1 MNTSKIENRISVSKR
16 NSISFKVLLKV
27 LPIVLITITLFTLFT
42 SLLSH
47 SALNNTST
55 ELLNQM
61 SSTISSDIN
70 NVMSDKIKSVE
81 SIAHNPLIIDSST
94 PIEDKLKILSKEKD
108 YQGHC
113 GMGISTLQGSLTLTD
128 GTTIDI
134 SKYDFFECAKNR
146 SSFVSTPMN
155 ITGQS
160 SSVIA
165 IASPIMNGNNAVGIL
180 VAFRYGNDISEL
192 CKKISFL
199 NSGQA
204 FIADASGKVI
214 GHSNN
219 DYVTK
224 EMNIK
229 KIFSD
234 NDSSKI
240 DDIYKHETGYLRVS
254 ENNTSKILYYKVIP
268 LTGWYTLVTID
279 NKDIFGFL
287 ETLIYSNAALG
298 IVSLILICIVLI
310 LSISKISKEI
320 LFVVNVMQKFSAG
333 DYTPVIEEKYLNDK
347 SETGIMC
354 RSLKSIQKSFAKSMN
369 IIKKNSSTLNNESNS
384 LSAISEEL
392 SSLISTIAQ
401 TISQICSDT
410 SDQAVSL
417 SNSSDSLAE
426 FGNKIS
432 IITDKVNDVTI
443 SSSNIGDLAQN
454 SHNDLNKL
462 IKSITELNTNFTN
475 FSESISLMSSDIKEI
490 NEMTNII
497 NDISEQ
503 TNLLALNASIEAARA
518 GDAGKGFA
526 IVAAEISHLAEVS
539 KSSSDKIYNIV
550 SKVLKNTDDIVQST
564 NLITDDVNTQTS
576 VVNNTISTFTTISD
590 AVEDM
595 LPKMYAIVKEF
606 IKLNN
611 EKDLLVNN
619 IASISEVSTHISAAT
634 EEISASSQELDSAS
648 TQVAQAAQ
656 KVNTLSEDLNESF
669 EQFSF

>member
-134 SKYDFFECAKNR
+134 SKYDFFQSAKNR

-160 SSVIA
+160 SSVIV
-165 IASPIMNGNNAVGIL
+165 IASPIMNGNNIAGIL

-192 CKKISFL
+192 CKKVSFL

-219 DYVTK
+219 DYVAK

-240 DDIYKHETGYLRVS
+240 DDIYKHETGYLKVC
-254 ENNTSKILYYKVIP
+254 ENNTSKILYYKKIP

-287 ETLIYSNAALG
+287 ETLMYSNAALG

-320 LFVVNVMQKFSAG
+320 LFVVNIMQKFSDG

-354 RSLKSIQKSFAKSMN
+354 RSLKAIQKSFAKSMN
-369 IIKKNSSTLNNESNS
+369 SIKNNSSTLNGESNS

-410 SDQAVSL
+410 SDQAISL

-432 IITDKVNDVTI
+432 IITDEVNDVTI

-454 SHNDLNKL
+454 SHKDLNKL
-462 IKSITELNTNFTN
+462 IKSITELNTNFAN

-576 VVNNTISTFTTISD
+576 VVNNTISAFTTISD